1 MEHVSAPSIPA
12 TATPFPSAA
21 RETKDLW
28 LNVGPA
34 HPAMH
39 GIIRIILQLDGETVR
54 GADVEI
60 GYLHRG
66 FEKMCE
72 QGGYNHAIPYTD
84 RLNYVSPLIN
94 NVGYCMAIEKL
105 MGITVPERC
114 QYIRVIM
121 SELSRVTDHLTC
133 IGASAMELGA
143 FTVFLYMIKAREY
156 LWELIE
162 LVTGARLTVTY
173 CRVGGVKADLPEGFA
188 ERTRV
193 ALRQTREVVKEV
205 DRLLTRN
212 RIFVDRMKGTG
223 TIAQADAIAYGITG
237 PFLRATG
244 VNYDVRKAQPYAVY
258 PQVRFDVPVGQH
270 GDNLDRYF
278 VRMEE
283 MEQSMRIVE
292 QCLGQIPGG
301 PIQVDARGRPSTPL
315 GTVLSEAEG
324 RVEGR
329 PIEAAEM
336 VDEAK
341 MGRIPA
347 IADTS
352 PVTDPTLEGSN
363 RPFHQRVNAPA
374 KRAVLPPKDDAYGNI
389 EGLMQHFKLVMHGHG
404 IRPPK
409 GEVYQAVEGANGELG
424 FYVVS
429 DGTDKPYRVRVRP
442 PCLPIMAAL
451 PILLTGDMMADVVPT
466 FGSVNMIGG
475 ELDR

>member
-1 MEHVSAPSIPA
+1 MEA
-12 TATPFPSAA
+12 TAY
-21 RETKDLW
+21 ETRDLL

-39 GIIRIILQLDGETVR
+39 GIIRILLQLDGETIK

-94 NVGYCMAIEKL
+94 NVGYCLAIERL
-105 MGITVPERC
+105 MGLTVPERG

-121 SELSRVTDHLTC
+121 SEISRITDHLTC
-133 IGASAMELGA
+133 VGASAMELGA

-162 LVTGARLTVTY
+162 QVTGARLTISY
-173 CRVGGVKADLPEGFA
+173 CRVGGVKADLPEGF
-188 ERTRV
+188 ETRTRAV
-193 ALRQTREVVKEV
+193 LAQVREVLVEC
-205 DRLLTRN
+205 DTLLTRN

-223 TIAQADAIAYGITG
+223 TITQQDALGYGITG
-237 PFLRATG
+237 PFLRSTG
-244 VNYDVRKAQPYAVY
+244 ANFDVRKQTPYLVY
-258 PQVRFDVPVGQH
+258 DRLTFEAPLGQH

-278 VRMEE
+278 CRMEE

-292 QCLGQIPGG
+292 QCLAQLPGG
-301 PIQVDARGRPSTPL
+301 SIQAEGVAGQAIAAADMVDA
-315 GTVLSEAEG
+315 
-324 RVEGR
+324 
-329 PIEAAEM
+329 
-336 VDEAK
+336 AK
-341 MGRIPA
+341 MGRIA
-347 IADTS
+347 EIAGTH

-363 RPFHQRVNAPA
+363 KPFHQRINAPE
-374 KRAVLPPKDDAYGNI
+374 KRAVLPPKEDTYGNI
-389 EGLMQHFKLVMHGHG
+389 EGLMSHFKLIMFGHG

-442 PCLPIMAAL
+442 PCLPMMAAL
-451 PILLTGDMMADVVPT
+451 PLLLTGDMMADVVPT

-475 ELDR
+475 GLDR